1 MRRPQKSCET
11 REALSP
17 LCIQSIDEQQE
28 GMPIRIPSCLTP
40 SAYQHVGKPQP
51 FQEFFSVRSWKVRS
65 SSSALISSHS

>member
-1 MRRPQKSCET
+1 MIKRPQKSCEM

-51 FQEFFSVRSWKVRS
+51 FQEFFF
-65 SSSALISSHS
+65 SAELESEKLLICTDL